1 MTRRAVSRPC
11 CAGRSAVTV
20 AVTPRQMADWLVR
33 TAVPD
38 LSAMA
43 GFADRGDWFRAL
55 PTYNGH
61 TRTGQVRGWSG
72 ALTRADDLRDEL
84 HQVWW
89 RGVKAVQ
96 DAGGRVDRAVALE
109 HSDVIVAAKRELA
122 PSHLGP
128 AAHQVIAGAIDLVL
142 IAGQLSSDD
151 GEAADLVRRTWHT
164 SLHALADRA
173 LVRELAAP
181 EQP

>member
-1 MTRRAVSRPC
+1 
-11 CAGRSAVTV
+11 
-20 AVTPRQMADWLVR
+20 MADWLVR

-43 GFADRGDWFRAL
+43 GFADRGEWFRAL
-55 PTYNGH
+55 PAFKGH
-61 TRTGQVRGWSG
+61 SSTGQVRGWSG
-72 ALTRADDLRDEL
+72 ALTRAVDLIHEID
-84 HQVWW
+84 QVWW
-89 RGVKAVQ
+89 RGVKVVQ
-96 DAGGRVDRAVALE
+96 DAGGRVDRAVPLE
-109 HSDVIVAAKRELA
+109 HSDVILAAKWELA
-122 PSHLGP
+122 PSSLGP

-142 IAGQLSSDD
+142 IVGQLSGDD
-151 GEAADLVRRTWHT
+151 GAVDLVRRTWHT